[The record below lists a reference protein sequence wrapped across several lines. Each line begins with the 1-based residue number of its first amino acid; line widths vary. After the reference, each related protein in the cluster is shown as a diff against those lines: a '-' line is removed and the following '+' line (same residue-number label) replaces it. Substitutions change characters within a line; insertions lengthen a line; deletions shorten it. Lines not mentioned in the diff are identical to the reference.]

1 MPEPGAFRR
10 VFGAPLI
17 IAAIT
22 FVGLS
27 AALLGGERWQGLSWV
42 ALAAPLAVIVVKL
55 RGK

>member
-1 MPEPGAFRR
+1 MAEPGSFRR

-22 FVGLS
+22 VVGLC
-27 AALLGGERWQGLSWV
+27 AALLGGAPWAPVSWI

-55 RGK
+55 RR